1 MKMRKKISFL
11 AALLVIFLS
20 VLTEKSRVLA
30 IDCSRSEVTTDLGCI
45 PTDPVGFSS
54 RLYGIGLGLIGGV
67 ALLAIIYGGYLIL
80 SSQGEPGQLQKG
92 KSYIYSA
99 ITGIVL
105 ALLGYALY
113 QVLATRVIKLPG
125 FE

>member
-1 MKMRKKISFL
+1 MKMRKKIYFFTALLISFL
-11 AALLVIFLS
+11 FA
-20 VLTEKSRVLA
+20 LTENSKALA
-30 IDCSRSEVTTDLGCI
+30 VDCSINEVKTDLGCI

-67 ALLAIIYGGYLIL
+67 ALLAIVYGGYLIL

-99 ITGIVL
+99 ITGIIL